1 MLSAEQQA
9 SSFCKQFSLRPPG
22 KAKVEN
28 KSLNTIELCWLP
40 YPLVLKQCC
49 ILCALY
55 TLSCPEKCSLFTT
68 LFGGGGR
75 GWPLEASKLLQKW
88 ISCYSCIFDIC
99 FYCWRKGFNNCS
111 RDFFTSIAV
120 LPCER
125 TRDTDKDLQIT
136 ISWRNSLERVLVV
149 FFRIFVWVLLDD
161 SSSAFCFPLSSR
173 CNDFPRLSQVPVL
186 WGELVILVSGGE
198 TQKGNRSGSSQGTCP
213 VDLQRLSFSGV
224 SQRGEQQRVHHIRER
239 IIVKFRAHFLH
250 STRKRSCVRSY
261 KFFATEKRE
270 IRIRIFLP
278 WQHHVLRLLVGDVKN
293 TVQLEGHAHT
303 VPVVHHF

>member
-1 MLSAEQQA
+1 MLSAEQEA

-28 KSLNTIELCWLP
+28 KSLNTIEFCWLP

-111 RDFFTSIAV
+111 RDFLPPLQFYRANVHGIQTKTYKLRFPGEIVSKEFWSYFFAFLFEFFWMTRALRFVFLCLAGVMIFHDFLKSQYSEENLLFWLAVEKLKKETDQAAVKELAQSIY
-120 LPCER
+120 
-125 TRDTDKDLQIT
+125 RDYLSAESPKEVSNNVYI
-136 ISWRNSLERVLVV
+136 
-149 FFRIFVWVLLDD
+149 IFVRELL
-161 SSSAFCFPLSSR
+161 SNSER
-173 CNDFPRLSQVPVL
+173 
-186 WGELVILVSGGE
+186 I
-198 TQKGNRSGSSQGTCP
+198 
-213 VDLQRLSFSGV
+213 FSGV
-224 SQRGEQQRVHHIRER
+224 RENGLASDHINSSPPKKGKSE
-239 IIVKFRAHFLH
+239 
-250 STRKRSCVRSY
+250 
-261 KFFATEKRE
+261 
-270 IRIRIFLP
+270 
-278 WQHHVLRLLVGDVKN
+278 
-293 TVQLEGHAHT
+293 
-303 VPVVHHF
+303 